1 MTAPEMLSER
11 AKRLRAELKKRKVT
25 DARSARDSARCA
37 ELLWQCEQI
46 LKTWE
51 NSETGRSV
59 AYAFLWDLRAVDAR
73 LIQCKVILGD
83 MLRREEK
90 AKMASAGKKAPG
102 GNLL

>member
-11 AKRLRAELKKRKVT
+11 VKRIRAELKKRKVT
-25 DARSARDSARCA
+25 DARSARDCARCA

-46 LKTWE
+46 LKAWE
-51 NSETGRSV
+51 DSGSGRTV
-59 AYAFLWDLRAVDAR
+59 AHAYLWDLRAVDVR

-90 AKMASAGKKAPG
+90 AKMANAGKKAPG